1 MGFLCELE
9 SLAGMFECLP
19 GVLVSGLVI
28 FLAMMRRGNAVRVR
42 CEIVE
47 LRGSLMHVFWHM
59 LFVSPGFWNWDIY
72 RNIAS

>member
-1 MGFLCELE
+1 MSVLRPVEGFIR
-9 SLAGMFECLP
+9 MFECLL